1 MTILLKH
8 KLPVPAMAQAFP
20 WAQLWVTPGQWSFP
34 LSLPPSWLGFPPG
47 QTMSGA
53 QSVQEKAPNSI
64 GPAAT
69 WICALELER
78 LQGDEQ
84 CLDLIFRP
92 SASN

>member
-1 MTILLKH
+1 
-8 KLPVPAMAQAFP
+8 
-20 WAQLWVTPGQWSFP
+20 
-34 LSLPPSWLGFPPG
+34 
-47 QTMSGA
+47 MSGA

-84 CLDLIFRP
+84 CFDLIFRP

>member
-1 MTILLKH
+1 MS
-8 KLPVPAMAQAFP
+8 
-20 WAQLWVTPGQWSFP
+20 WAQTVP
-34 LSLPPSWLGFPPG
+34 
-47 QTMSGA
+47 
-53 QSVQEKAPNSI
+53 QEAPNSI